1 MKKTKPYEIIEAK
14 NAKIYKNSVPLGY
27 HYLVMV
33 ERGKL
38 SQMLEN
44 KMNYNTNSTKKSGL
58 IDLTT
63 SKRNH
68 HNNFALLISINDS

>member
-14 NAKIYKNSVPLGY
+14 MLRFTKTALPLEY

-44 KMNYNTNSTKKSGL
+44 KMNYNAKSTKKSGL
-58 IDLTT
+58 ADLIT
-63 SKRNH
+63 
-68 HNNFALLISINDS
+68 